1 MKQVSEKHWQYL
13 GRVLENG
20 IKAIDI
26 RRAETFDMAMA
37 KFIEASD
44 TLGLDD
50 LVSTARKFLGFRSE
64 YLTTGWNE
72 EAAATLSFSMGTLLE
87 KMQSMNYGPD
97 FLGGLDEVSLYLD
110 FFAEPPPSDAGREE
124 DAPDASLP
132 GIEAGEEPKAFPA
145 SDFQELSSLSPQA
158 SDLQSSTLDPHLQ
171 EEEPAT
177 PISPPLL
184 SPKTEP
190 RVPPNLPPD
199 TVRVPTPVEWE
210 TSSRSFSAEPA
221 VSGTATHDFAD
232 EPDEPPGYVIDFFDW
247 YKELL
252 DFDPAS
258 PAFEFLA
265 EEFCLKG
272 MWQEAAEICRRG
284 LIYHPRHLRGHVL
297 LGWAL
302 WNLGEWKESEKVLD
316 TARKD
321 LEKNAVLYRILAEL
335 ADRRKQ
341 REQSLFFMDLY
352 HRLGSEEKAEFMA
365 DPAFSKSPG
374 ELRPTD
380 GGILDLLET
389 WILQTRTTSTK
400 TIQRRTLFEESD
412 RQELK
417 ELLRKALH

>member
-20 IKAIDI
+20 IKAIDA

-44 TLGLDD
+44 TLGLVD

-64 YLTTGWNE
+64 HLTTGWNE

-110 FFAEPPPSDAGREE
+110 FFAEPPPPDPGREE
-124 DAPDASLP
+124 DAQDASLP
-132 GIEAGEEPKAFPA
+132 GNEAGTEPEILPA
-145 SDFQELSSLSPQA
+145 SDFQGSSSLPSQA
-158 SDLQSSTLDPHLQ
+158 SDLQSSTLDLHPQ

-177 PISPPLL
+177 PISPPSV
-184 SPKTEP
+184 SPKSEH
-190 RVPPNLPPD
+190 RVPPDLPPD
-199 TVRVPTPVEWE
+199 TVPVPTPVETE
-210 TSSRSFSAEPA
+210 ISSRPFSAEPA
-221 VSGTATHDFAD
+221 ISGTATHDLAD
-232 EPDEPPGYVIDFFDW
+232 EPLGYVIDFFDW

-252 DFDPAS
+252 AFDPAS

-302 WNLGEWKESEKVLD
+302 WKLGEWKESEKVLD

-321 LEKNAVLYRILAEL
+321 LEKNAVLYRILAEI
-335 ADRRKQ
+335 ADHRKQ

-352 HRLGSEEKAEFMA
+352 HRLGSEEKAEFTA
-365 DPAFSKSPG
+365 DPVFSKSPG
-374 ELRPTD
+374 ESRPTD
-380 GGILDLLET
+380 GGILDLLEA